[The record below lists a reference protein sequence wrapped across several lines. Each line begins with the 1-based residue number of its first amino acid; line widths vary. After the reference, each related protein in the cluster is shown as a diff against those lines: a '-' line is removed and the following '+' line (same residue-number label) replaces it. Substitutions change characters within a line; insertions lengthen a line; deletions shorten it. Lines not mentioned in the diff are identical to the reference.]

1 MNTIYRRAFFLL
13 LMFIVPLLGY
23 SQLKKYAETDFTLG
37 NRCIEKYYET
47 DSLSYVYRAISYWDS
62 CIKNNENIPE
72 ANISKCIWLC
82 ELKMYEEAEQVLEA
96 VPDSVIVHTFGDTY
110 KYATNKLFKIMQN
123 VENRHISDAISNA
136 KEAFDFL
143 EAYMNEH
150 KIEVLE
156 YIKAYKLKEHSKYN
170 YFSFLTQYVY
180 FYSLVN
186 NPLMARVKLMEFYDN
201 MNGEMSEELYL
212 YLKSVLNH
220 DITHFN
226 GLI

>member
-1 MNTIYRRAFFLL
+1 
-13 LMFIVPLLGY
+13 
-23 SQLKKYAETDFTLG
+23 
-37 NRCIEKYYET
+37 
-47 DSLSYVYRAISYWDS
+47 
-62 CIKNNENIPE
+62 
-72 ANISKCIWLC
+72 
-82 ELKMYEEAEQVLEA
+82 MY
-96 VPDSVIVHTFGDTY
+96 
-110 KYATNKLFKIMQN
+110 
-123 VENRHISDAISNA
+123 
-136 KEAFDFL
+136 
-143 EAYMNEH
+143 EH

-156 YIKAYKLKEHSKYN
+156 YIKAYKLKEDSKYN